1 MSHIYSERA
10 KHIFIS
16 LSISIRLTERNDELN
31 WIHIDTDSIFCLSP
45 VGMKGG
51 RQNIRAGGCL
61 GEGGSFGKLAHEVM
75 HSLGSYCKYKFDLK
89 NYNSI

>member
-1 MSHIYSERA
+1 MSHIYSERI
-10 KHIFIS
+10 KHILFS
-16 LSISIRLTERNDELN
+16 LSIVIRLTERNNEPN
-31 WIHIDTDSIFCLSP
+31 WIHINTVSFGCSSK

-75 HSLGSYCKYKFDLK
+75 HSLGSYCK
-89 NYNSI
+89 